1 MYRRLHV
8 HVDLARVHVGL
19 RVARRTCI
27 YKLHNFKLALLYTSI
42 YYIYDK
48 CQTYLG
54 TQNDRRLLLYQ
65 GANTLAPCPVGAIVI
80 NNARSEGNKKSFL
93 NVGIYEAAALQLA
106 THCARPAR
114 RVLRKVMDAVSVHPS
129 TSCSSIKTWHRPRR
143 VRAALANAVRIP
155 VLSSG

>member
-1 MYRRLHV
+1 M
-8 HVDLARVHVGL
+8 
-19 RVARRTCI
+19 
-27 YKLHNFKLALLYTSI
+27 ALLYTSI

-54 TQNDRRLLLYQ
+54 TQNDRRLLVALIQPYQLVYFLLASRVVLYQ

-80 NNARSEGNKKSFL
+80 NNARIKGNKKSFL